1 MGDGGGKLLWGRS
14 AAGRGAVGPLWGC
27 AAVWSR
33 RPGPV
38 QTQRGGRQDPAPLP
52 QHPQVLRHPP
62 TAASRH
68 GALPCTGRP
77 PARRPPPV
85 HGGGVR
91 PPPHPRGPL
100 PFAPALPCL
109 SGTGQPPPGLGR
121 AGAGCQPHGGDP
133 GCPHPQAGARRCPP
147 VPVLLVLAKL
157 VAAAEPVGSRNDRT
171 VGALLGLLL
180 CLAVGLAVAWHRL
193 CRLSAGRYHP
203 RPMGRRALALLRDCW
218 HWLRGQGDPAVRPC
232 HGDGEVATAAPWDR
246 EEELMP
252 WSQDRR
258 PDEEEEEEEKEEEE
272 EEEEKPKEGAGEQE
286 EEEAEAEAAPE
297 GRGEPP
303 GRRGGGGGSSAE
315 ALLSDL
321 HAFSG
326 TAAWG
331 DARPHVT
338 AL

>member
-1 MGDGGGKLLWGRS
+1 M
-14 AAGRGAVGPLWGC
+14 
-27 AAVWSR
+27 
-33 RPGPV
+33 
-38 QTQRGGRQDPAPLP
+38 
-52 QHPQVLRHPP
+52 
-62 TAASRH
+62 
-68 GALPCTGRP
+68 
-77 PARRPPPV
+77 
-85 HGGGVR
+85 
-91 PPPHPRGPL
+91 
-100 PFAPALPCL
+100 
-109 SGTGQPPPGLGR
+109 
-121 AGAGCQPHGGDP
+121 
-133 GCPHPQAGARRCPP
+133 AGARRCPP
-147 VPVLLVLAKL
+147 APVLLVLAEL
-157 VAAAEPVGSRNDRT
+157 AAAGEPVGSRNDRT

-203 RPMGRRALALLRDCW
+203 RPMGRRALALLRGRW
-218 HWLRGQGDPAVRPC
+218 HRLRGQGDPTVRPC

-258 PDEEEEEEEKEEEE
+258 PEEEEEEKEEEE
-272 EEEEKPKEGAGEQE
+272 EEEEEKAKEGAGEQE
-286 EEEAEAEAAPE
+286 EEQGEAEAAPE
-297 GRGEPP
+297 AGESPL
-303 GRRGGGGGSSAE
+303 GGGEAAGGSAE

>member
-1 MGDGGGKLLWGRS
+1 M
-14 AAGRGAVGPLWGC
+14 
-27 AAVWSR
+27 
-33 RPGPV
+33 
-38 QTQRGGRQDPAPLP
+38 
-52 QHPQVLRHPP
+52 
-62 TAASRH
+62 
-68 GALPCTGRP
+68 
-77 PARRPPPV
+77 
-85 HGGGVR
+85 
-91 PPPHPRGPL
+91 
-100 PFAPALPCL
+100 
-109 SGTGQPPPGLGR
+109 
-121 AGAGCQPHGGDP
+121 
-133 GCPHPQAGARRCPP
+133 AGARRRPP

-157 VAAAEPVGSRNDRT
+157 VAAGEPVGSRNDRT

-232 HGDGEVATAAPWDR
+232 HGDGEVATAAPWDG

-258 PDEEEEEEEKEEEE
+258 PDEEEEEE

-297 GRGEPP
+297 AGESPL
-303 GRRGGGGGSSAE
+303 GGGEAAGGSAE